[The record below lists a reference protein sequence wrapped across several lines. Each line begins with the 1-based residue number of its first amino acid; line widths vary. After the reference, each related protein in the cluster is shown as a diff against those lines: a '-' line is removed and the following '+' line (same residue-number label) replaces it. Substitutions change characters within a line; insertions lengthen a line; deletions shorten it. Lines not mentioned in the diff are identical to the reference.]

1 MSADYSNDDLTKLAD
16 KVRNFHTDVSKRV
29 TSLNSVVDM
38 IQAGWKGAAGK
49 EFDTLQRGVNLHL
62 KKLQDNL
69 QDNLVDLEDVMRMSV
84 KGFDGHEQE
93 RIAQIRK
100 VDNSYEVPS
109 KIIDDA

>member
-1 MSADYSNDDLTKLAD
+1 MSVDYSNDDLTKLAD
-16 KVRNFHTDVSKRV
+16 RIRNFHMDVSKRV
-29 TSLNSVVDM
+29 TSLNTVVDM

-49 EFDTLQRGVNLHL
+49 EFDTLQRGVNQHL
-62 KKLQDNL
+62 KKL

-109 KIIDDA
+109 RIVDHA